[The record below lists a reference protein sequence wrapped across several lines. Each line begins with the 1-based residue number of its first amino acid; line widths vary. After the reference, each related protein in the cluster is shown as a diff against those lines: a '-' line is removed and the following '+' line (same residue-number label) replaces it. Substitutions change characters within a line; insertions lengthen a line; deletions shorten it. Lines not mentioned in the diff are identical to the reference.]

1 MTEFRQLRRQIG
13 WTQAE
18 AAEALGYAPSSRRYI
33 AQLDSGE
40 MDPTGPVLALLRICA
55 DPRFPR
61 DLLPLQ
67 PRRRAG

>member
-1 MTEFRQLRRQIG
+1 MTEFRRHRQTIG

-18 AAEALGYAPSSRRYI
+18 AAEALGYAPSTRRYI

-40 MDPTGPVLALLRICA
+40 VEAPGPVMAFMRICA

-61 DLLPLQ
+61 DLLPVQ
-67 PRRRAG
+67 PRRRAA